1 MPQKIYL
8 KLKAGSKPH
17 LFVTQIKDM
26 LKSDDYLHPGLKN
39 ALLLMKKTRMPY
51 IILATIKEI
60 ILVPEKG
67 LHLERAIEPS
77 LTGYFRIDWTEKEKA
92 SYLKDPK
99 KYVDDILDHYFK
111 LGYDITPF
119 QEVPMQTVEAILATT
134 KKIEEKK

>member
-8 KLKAGSKPH
+8 KLKAGAHPH
-17 LFVTQIKDM
+17 LFVDKIKEM
-26 LKSDDYLHPGLKN
+26 ISKDDYLHPGLKN

-77 LTGYFRIDWTEKEKA
+77 LTGYFRIDWTKKEKE
-92 SYLKDPK
+92 SYIKDPK
-99 KYVDDILDHYFK
+99 KYIEDILAHYYK

-119 QEVPMQTVEAILATT
+119 QEVPMQTVDAILATT
-134 KKIEEKK
+134 KKMEEKK